1 MVRFR
6 ITECHLD
13 LRVPFVCLLTV
24 LPLIVLYQD
33 LLTVALGVGPD
44 PVRAN
49 APVAGPQVVVALR
62 VLEGLHDVELVVV
75 LLDVTPH
82 QVAGVVG
89 FTFY

>member
-1 MVRFR
+1 M
-6 ITECHLD
+6 
-13 LRVPFVCLLTV
+13 
-24 LPLIVLYQD
+24 
-33 LLTVALGVGPD
+33 ALGVGPD

-89 FTFY
+89 FTLY